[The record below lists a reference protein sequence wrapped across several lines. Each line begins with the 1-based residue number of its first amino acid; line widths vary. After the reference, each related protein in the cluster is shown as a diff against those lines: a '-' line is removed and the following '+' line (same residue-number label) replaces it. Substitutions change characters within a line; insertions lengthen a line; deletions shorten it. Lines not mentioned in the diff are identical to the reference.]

1 MGLGQPLGRETQR
14 AERVGDLLALSPEL
28 LLLARQFFALHALL
42 GLLGLLVE
50 ALAQT
55 VTLAGLWNVA
65 FPVTGMHFARENG
78 GTNRAVRWLAL
89 ARLWCWLHV
98 QQTSS
103 VQFYLNIVIES
114 GKEHWLSRATAST
127 IRSTRSTSTFADDK
141 YASRLAESVENMI
154 RDKLRDEAAIMA
166 KAKKHFQRGN
176 LIVVLV
182 SIERI
187 DMRKMLELKGE
198 QHRLRR
204 VDLIMKC
211 LRFIPIPLKFDVEE
225 VLLTQLCRNMIGN
238 VPSQLTRQ
246 MCEIGGVNVDVEA
259 KSKDQ
264 QADYLLEA
272 MRQLDEEDIQEAK
285 NRRSYAF
292 GGDEVWPFF
301 CGYGH
306 AKVRHVPTTACYP
319 RQITCSISPNIQFRQ
334 IESVRTLTSGR
345 KVQSPGRDTRP
356 ALSAET
362 RSREAKA
369 EIQWLHDEQRARAAQ
384 HAEHASEL
392 SGRNGRE
399 LPRPREPT
407 PFERGD
413 AGSDR
418 SFPLPDHHNVHE
430 ATSPSSFIA
439 RTPPLSPVKER
450 GETPYRIACQ

>member
-1 MGLGQPLGRETQR
+1 MVNRLAEKPSGLS
-14 AERVGDLLALSPEL
+14 VSEL

-78 GTNRAVRWLAL
+78 GTNRAVRWWIAYWLLETLFSFFQGLSRGDTNLRVLALYGLQWLAL

-127 IRSTRSTSTFADDK
+127 IRSTRSTSVDLLADKTFADDK

-319 RQITCSISPNIQFRQ
+319 RQITCSISPN
-334 IESVRTLTSGR
+334 V
-345 KVQSPGRDTRP
+345 
-356 ALSAET
+356 
-362 RSREAKA
+362 
-369 EIQWLHDEQRARAAQ
+369 
-384 HAEHASEL
+384 
-392 SGRNGRE
+392 
-399 LPRPREPT
+399 
-407 PFERGD
+407 
-413 AGSDR
+413 
-418 SFPLPDHHNVHE
+418 PD
-430 ATSPSSFIA
+430 
-439 RTPPLSPVKER
+439 
-450 GETPYRIACQ
+450 

>member
-1 MGLGQPLGRETQR
+1 M
-14 AERVGDLLALSPEL
+14 
-28 LLLARQFFALHALL
+28 
-42 GLLGLLVE
+42 
-50 ALAQT
+50 
-55 VTLAGLWNVA
+55 
-65 FPVTGMHFARENG
+65 
-78 GTNRAVRWLAL
+78 
-89 ARLWCWLHV
+89 
-98 QQTSS
+98 TSHDIE

-127 IRSTRSTSTFADDK
+127 IRSTRSTSVDTRTHMMWLKDLLADKTFADDK

-319 RQITCSISPNIQFRQ
+319 RQI
-334 IESVRTLTSGR
+334 
-345 KVQSPGRDTRP
+345 
-356 ALSAET
+356 AWA
-362 RSREAKA
+362 A
-369 EIQWLHDEQRARAAQ
+369 RARVVDRQ
-384 HAEHASEL
+384 Q
-392 SGRNGRE
+392 G
-399 LPRPREPT
+399 PR
-407 PFERGD
+407 
-413 AGSDR
+413 
-418 SFPLPDHHNVHE
+418 L
-430 ATSPSSFIA
+430 
-439 RTPPLSPVKER
+439 
-450 GETPYRIACQ
+450 